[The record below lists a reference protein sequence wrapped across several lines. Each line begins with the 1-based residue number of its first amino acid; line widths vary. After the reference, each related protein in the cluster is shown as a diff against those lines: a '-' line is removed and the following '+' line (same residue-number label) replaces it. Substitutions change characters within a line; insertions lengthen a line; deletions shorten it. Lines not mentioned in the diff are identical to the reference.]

1 MADDGSKQS
10 GTVWPLPK
18 FRFEV
23 KWDNNVMSFQ
33 EVSGLDVEA
42 QPIEYRHGDSPS
54 FSTIKMPGIK
64 KYGNIT
70 MKKGV
75 FAKDNKFWDWF
86 NQIKMN
92 TIKRIPVT
100 ISLLDEEGKPTMVW
114 SLANAWPTKITGTDL
129 KADGN
134 EVAVETVEVAHEGL
148 TIANA
153 RPSTRLPPFISG

>member
-1 MADDGSKQS
+1 MADDGSAQS
-10 GTVWPLPK
+10 ATVWPIPK

-23 KWDNNVMSFQ
+23 KWDSAVMSFQ

-42 QPIEYRHGDSPS
+42 QPIEYRHGDSPA
-54 FSTIKMPGIK
+54 FSVIKMPGIK

-75 FAKDNKFWDWF
+75 FSKDNKFWDWF

-100 ISLLDEEGKPTMVW
+100 ISLLDEAGSPTMVW

-129 KADGN
+129 KSDGN

-148 TIANA
+148 TVANA
-153 RPSTRLPPFISG
+153 